1 LCDGLARWNRK
12 RFRGRDESPVARPGG
27 VVVRRWTSRLWTTTA
42 DAHGE
47 EAATTT
53 ARFSGAQRSSEAV
66 ADVRQG
72 MAAVWRTD
80 SSVLDSDVAAATVQR
95 MSPAVKS
102 EDGATTH
109 LAKDI
114 AEGSNKKIH
123 DEVLRRAEFLG
134 AIVLTFGW
142 LRPQGLPLF
151 LDSVEI
157 QTGER
162 AVRAD
167 NVLKVNCDLDE

>member
-1 LCDGLARWNRK
+1 MT
-12 RFRGRDESPVARPGG
+12 V
-27 VVVRRWTSRLWTTTA
+27 

-53 ARFSGAQRSSEAV
+53 ARFSGAHRSSEAV
-66 ADVRQG
+66 ADVRRG

-80 SSVLDSDVAAATVQR
+80 SSILDSDVAAATVQR

-123 DEVLRRAEFLG
+123 G
-134 AIVLTFGW
+134 
-142 LRPQGLPLF
+142 
-151 LDSVEI
+151 
-157 QTGER
+157 
-162 AVRAD
+162 
-167 NVLKVNCDLDE
+167 